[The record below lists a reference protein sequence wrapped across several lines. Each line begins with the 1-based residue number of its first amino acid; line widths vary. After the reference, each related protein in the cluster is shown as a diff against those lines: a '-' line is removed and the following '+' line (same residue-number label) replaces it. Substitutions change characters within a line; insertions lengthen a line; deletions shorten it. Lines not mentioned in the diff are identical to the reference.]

1 MLSYLEDQ
9 TSESLELTVD
19 NVSDLVVLA
28 DFLDIQDIVDECSDF
43 MVPRILED
51 NVCELLH
58 FSQVYRMLKLQRE
71 CVRCEE

>member
-1 MLSYLEDQ
+1 M
-9 TSESLELTVD
+9 D

-28 DFLDIQDIVDECSDF
+28 DFLDIQDIVDECSEF

-58 FSQVYRMLKLQRE
+58 FSQVYRMNKLQQE
-71 CVRCEE
+71 CLRCEE